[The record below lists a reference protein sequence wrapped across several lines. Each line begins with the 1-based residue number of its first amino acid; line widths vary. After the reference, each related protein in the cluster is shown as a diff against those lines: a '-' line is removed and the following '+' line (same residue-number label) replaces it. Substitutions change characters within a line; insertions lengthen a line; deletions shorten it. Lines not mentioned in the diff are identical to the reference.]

1 MCCLGGGSASTTK
14 STWESIETKE
24 IGPKWKLIS
33 RHSININNH
42 NNNNHCLTQPR
53 TVVSRRNTDFHP
65 GSNGTNETETTPLSL
80 KRMAVNGQTREHTNS
95 TALSASSP
103 LQNSLTTSMHSEDV
117 TTSLGGL
124 FLTRDRDDT
133 SMESV
138 IVSGE
143 HRRVRRSVFV

>member
-1 MCCLGGGSASTTK
+1 MCCLGGSASNAK
-14 STWESIETKE
+14 SPWESIETRD

-42 NNNNHCLTQPR
+42 NNNNHSLTQPK

-65 GSNGTNETETTPLSL
+65 GSNETNETETTPLSL
-80 KRMAVNGQTREHTNS
+80 KRMAVNGQTRERTNS

-103 LQNSLTTSMHSEDV
+103 LQNPLTTSMHAEDV
-117 TTSLGGL
+117 TTSLTGL
-124 FLTRDRDDT
+124 LLTRDRDDI

-138 IVSGE
+138 IVSGG
-143 HRRVRRSVFV
+143 HKRVRRSVFV